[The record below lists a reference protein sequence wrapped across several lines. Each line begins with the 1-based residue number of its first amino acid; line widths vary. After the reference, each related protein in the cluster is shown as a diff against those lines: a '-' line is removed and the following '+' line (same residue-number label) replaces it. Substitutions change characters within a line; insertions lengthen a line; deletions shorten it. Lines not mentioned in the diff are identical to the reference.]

1 MVPCTRDGGATAQYE
16 MYSVVLHTV
25 FTAGF
30 SDAQLYTEHGG
41 ENEKGVGHTA
51 RTRADRREF
60 PGLEPEE
67 VDGRGAGADGEA
79 RRGADRKH

>member
-1 MVPCTRDGGATAQYE
+1 MHPTRDWGATTQYE
-16 MYSVVLHTV
+16 TYSVVSQTV
-25 FTAGF
+25 FTAAF

-41 ENEKGVGHTA
+41 ENEKGAGHTA
-51 RTRADRREF
+51 GTRADRHEF

-67 VDGRGAGADGEA
+67 IDGRGAGADGEA